1 MVVDG
6 DRARAT
12 EAALRELGP
21 EIFGWLVSR
30 MRSEAEAA
38 DAFALFS
45 EDLWHSLARHQGR
58 CSLRTWC
65 YMLARQAA
73 SRVVASRG
81 PSVPLSQVP
90 VSQVAVEVRETTRG
104 YLRSEAKARV
114 RLLRERLD
122 PDDQLLLILRIDKN
136 LGWRDIAQVMLG
148 EAADDA
154 AVTRGAAAQRKRFER
169 VKARLRAWLATD
181 ARAAA

>member
-6 DRARAT
+6 DRARVT

-30 MRSEAEAA
+30 MRSDTEAA

-45 EDLWHSLARHQGR
+45 EDLWHSLTRHQGR

-73 SRVVASRG
+73 ARVADARG
-81 PSVPLSQVP
+81 CAVPLSQVP
-90 VSQVAVEVRETTRG
+90 ISHVAVEVRQSTSG

-122 PDDQLLLILRIDKN
+122 PDDQLLLVLRIDKN

-148 EAADDA
+148 EAADEA
-154 AVTRGAAAQRKRFER
+154 ALTRGAAMQRKRFER
-169 VKARLRAWLATD
+169 VKARLRAWLSD
-181 ARAAA
+181 RAAA